1 MESLANRVAFV
12 TGGASGIG
20 LGIVRGFLAAGMKV
34 VVADIRQD
42 HLDSAAVALGPS
54 KDIAF
59 LQVDVTDRAA
69 MASARTYTELKFG
82 KVHVLCNNAGVGI
95 VAGAR
100 DATYDDWDWSISVNL
115 TSVFNGIHCFLPALL
130 SHGEGGHIVNT
141 ASIAS
146 CLPAN
151 IVYAAAKCGVMGLSE
166 GLRAEL
172 SPHNIGVTC
181 LLPGPTAT
189 NIHEVARLRPARF
202 SSTNLGDFEQE
213 LATRSPS
220 PQWLD
225 PLLVGDLVVD
235 AIRRNLLFVFTHNE
249 HRAGVARRFEAILAA
264 FPPGEVAPDGAQRL
278 GFRIANPMYDEML
291 AAAEPPARHRRSQV

>member
-1 MESLANRVAFV
+1 MKVLAERVAFV

-20 LGIVRGFLAAGMKV
+20 LGIVRGFLDAGMKV
-34 VVADIRQD
+34 VAADIRQD
-42 HLDSAAVALGPS
+42 HLDAAAAALSASRDV
-54 KDIAF
+54 AF
-59 LQVDVTDRAA
+59 LQLDVTDRAA
-69 MASARTYTELKFG
+69 MVSARAYTEERFG

-100 DATYDDWDWSISVNL
+100 DATYDDWDWSMSVNL

-141 ASIAS
+141 ASIAA
-146 CLPAN
+146 CLPGN

-172 SPHNIGVTC
+172 SSDNIGVTC
-181 LLPGPTAT
+181 LLPGPTAS
-189 NIHEVARLRPARF
+189 NIHEVARLRPSRF
-202 SSTNLGDFEQE
+202 SNTNLGDFEQE

-220 PQWLD
+220 PEWLD

-235 AIRRNLLFVFTHNE
+235 AVRRNLLFVFTHNE
-249 HRAGVARRFEAILAA
+249 HRAGVTRRFEAILAA
-264 FPPGEVAPDGAQRL
+264 FPSGEVVPGGAQRL
-278 GFRIANPMYDEML
+278 GFRIANPMYDELL
-291 AAAEPPARHRRSQV
+291 AAAEPPAKHRRSQA